1 MQLDFGTMSRVLAA
15 AIVFFTAS
23 HRASAQPGFS
33 AGIGSIGGDS
43 RSMFNLFGS
52 HGNSR
57 GLGMMSSSVT
67 SMNGQPGYFAAGTL
81 QPFVT
86 GVTPIVGEERRF
98 LSSGHHAPEVAGPPM
113 SSLSERV
120 ARLREMGET
129 LGSKRTEPPAPLPA
143 EEKPAAAKD
152 LIANDRSTAASPADS
167 IAAIRREREAA
178 KAAAYRVAADHF
190 AQAAAAERDGKHALA
205 AYHYKIARRDGDDKV
220 RREAQERLE
229 QLATKGGR

>member
-1 MQLDFGTMSRVLAA
+1 MRAIWRYFGIFAMAITLILA
-15 AIVFFTAS
+15 IQAS
-23 HRASAQPGFS
+23 ASAQPGFS
-33 AGIGSIGGDS
+33 AGIGSIGNDS

-52 HGNSR
+52 QGSSR

-113 SSLSERV
+113 TSLSERV
-120 ARLREMGET
+120 ARLRKMGEA
-129 LGSKRTEPPAPLPA
+129 LGSRRTEPAPLPA
-143 EEKPAAAKD
+143 EEKPAAPKD
-152 LIANDRSTAASPADS
+152 LLANDRSTAAAPAGS
-167 IAAIRREREAA
+167 LAAIRREREAA
-178 KAAAYRVAADHF
+178 KAAGYRVAADHF

-205 AYHYKIARRDGDDKV
+205 AYHYKIARRDGDEKV
-220 RREAQERLE
+220 RRAAQEQLD
-229 QLATKGGR
+229 QLAAKGVR